1 MAIAIHPLDVALNPW
16 RSQVV
21 NNGGVVVGS
30 PGASG
35 ISLDS
40 NFTLGMGYNGANT
53 TASALPTLA
62 TVNTKYNNAITGCPP
77 CS

>member
-1 MAIAIHPLDVALNPW
+1 MAIASNPLDVALNPW
-16 RSQVV
+16 RSSVV

-53 TASALPTLA
+53 TASTLPTLA
-62 TVNTKYNNAITGCPP
+62 TVNTKYNNALTGCPP